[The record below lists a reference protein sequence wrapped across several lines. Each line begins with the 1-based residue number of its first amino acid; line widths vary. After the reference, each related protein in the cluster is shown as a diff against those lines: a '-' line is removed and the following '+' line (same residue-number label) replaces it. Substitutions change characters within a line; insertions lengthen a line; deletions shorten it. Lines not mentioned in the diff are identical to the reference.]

1 MKLTFFNKQA
11 ETTQPVVS
19 NEIETAV
26 EVLTPT
32 TTTATTTA
40 TTPIIS
46 TPVESSDSKV
56 EESNT
61 FVIPKTFEDA
71 LNDLKSSKYVD
82 DLPVTSD
89 EEEITD
95 VDYEEIDDDSTSDGD
110 DENADDI
117 EEEDSDEDSCEDPA
131 EAESPDEDTEEE
143 EAASSEV
150 TSAKP
155 NFAFTEAEAS
165 SIDISVDGAVSIDAA
180 INEKANSINKNIDES
195 REETLKYVKNG
206 FEVLSEEITEIKKI
220 IDKNVDIDA
229 VTKFMGDVNQLS
241 ANYLNKIK
249 DNS

>member
-32 TTTATTTA
+32 PTT
-40 TTPIIS
+40 S
-46 TPVESSDSKV
+46 VESSDSKV
-56 EESNT
+56 EES
-61 FVIPKTFEDA
+61 KTFEIPTTFEDV

-89 EEEITD
+89 EEEIID
-95 VDYEEIDDDSTSDGD
+95 ADYEEIDDDSTSVGD
-110 DENADDI
+110 DENDAEL
-117 EEEDSDEDSCEDPA
+117 EEEDIDEDPCDDPA

-143 EAASSEV
+143 EDTSSEV
-150 TSAKP
+150 TSTTA

-165 SIDISVDGAVSIDAA
+165 SIDISVDGAVSIDTV
-180 INEKANSINKNIDES
+180 IDEKTNSINKNIDES
-195 REETLKYVKNG
+195 REKILEYVTDG

-229 VTKFMGDVNQLS
+229 ITKFMSEVNQLS
-241 ANYLNKIK
+241 TNYLNKIK